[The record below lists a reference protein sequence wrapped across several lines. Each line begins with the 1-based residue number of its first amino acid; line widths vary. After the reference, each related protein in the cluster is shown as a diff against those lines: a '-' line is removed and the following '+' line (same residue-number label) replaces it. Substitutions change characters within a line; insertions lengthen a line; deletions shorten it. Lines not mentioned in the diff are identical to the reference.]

1 MLFQKIQSALFS
13 LFIIPFV
20 IPLVLPDAFE
30 LSYWQSV
37 LVYAL
42 FAVPVV
48 FLYGTTMSLLSEYLS
63 KKTPFRSKRMTS
75 LFYHLIGGWLF
86 VVPYGLLFDPS
97 IFEMGVLNFASVIG
111 LVSATL
117 FFAVDRLLQRI
128 LSATL

>member
-20 IPLVLPDAFE
+20 LPLVLPDAFE

-48 FLYGTTMSLLSEYLS
+48 FLYGTTISLLSEYLS
-63 KKTPFRSKRMTS
+63 EKTPFRSKRMTS

-86 VVPYGLLFDPS
+86 VIPYGLLFDPS
-97 IFEMGVLNFASVIG
+97 IFESGLFNFASLIG
-111 LVSATL
+111 LMSATL
-117 FFAVDRLLQRI
+117 FFITDQLLGHYFKT
-128 LSATL
+128 S